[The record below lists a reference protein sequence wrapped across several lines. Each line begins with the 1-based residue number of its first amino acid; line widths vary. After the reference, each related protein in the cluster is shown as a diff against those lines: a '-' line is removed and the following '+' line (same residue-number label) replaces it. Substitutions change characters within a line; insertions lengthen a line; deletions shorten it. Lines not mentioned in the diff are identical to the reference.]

1 MTCCGAPAEWAGEV
15 DIHAA
20 HLEEMRRQWRELG
33 EPTVVLA
40 CPNCRK
46 MFEEYLPE
54 LPVVFLAEVM
64 EEWGVE
70 TAGTAGEPY
79 ALFDPC
85 ASRYYPELQESVR
98 HLADAAGITWENL
111 PYDGKKARCCG
122 YGGHIGIASPSHT
135 SYMTTSRAKEEEL
148 PYVTYCVNCRESF
161 AGQGKEA
168 VHILDLL
175 FGLNGAGARRRR

>member
-1 MTCCGAPAEWAGEV
+1 MAAFQKPDAAIWMTCCGAPAEWAGEV

-70 TAGTAGEPY
+70 MAGTAGEPY

-111 PYDGKKARCCG
+111 PYDGKKRAAADTA
-122 YGGHIGIASPSHT
+122 GISGLLL
-135 SYMTTSRAKEEEL
+135 RA
-148 PYVTYCVNCRESF
+148 TQ
-161 AGQGKEA
+161 A
-168 VHILDLL
+168 I
-175 FGLNGAGARRRR
+175 

>member
-1 MTCCGAPAEWAGEV
+1 MTRTYEWLRSKKPDAAIWMTCCGAPAEWAGEV

-70 TAGTAGEPY
+70 KDAALEPDNAEKGEMEAGSAQQAQSY

-111 PYDGKKARCCG
+111 PYDGKRRAVRIRRTYRDCVL
-122 YGGHIGIASPSHT
+122 PSHDK
-135 SYMTTSRAKEEEL
+135 R
-148 PYVTYCVNCRESF
+148 
-161 AGQGKEA
+161 
-168 VHILDLL
+168 I
-175 FGLNGAGARRRR
+175 

>member
-1 MTCCGAPAEWAGEV
+1 
-15 DIHAA
+15 
-20 HLEEMRRQWRELG
+20 
-33 EPTVVLA
+33 
-40 CPNCRK
+40 

-70 TAGTAGEPY
+70 KDAALEPDNAEKGEMEAGSAQQAQSY

-111 PYDGKKARCCG
+111 PYDGKK
-122 YGGHIGIASPSHT
+122 
-135 SYMTTSRAKEEEL
+135 E
-148 PYVTYCVNCRESF
+148 
-161 AGQGKEA
+161 
-168 VHILDLL
+168 
-175 FGLNGAGARRRR
+175 